1 MTPLPQ
7 GHHSRTHQ
15 NTGLYRIPEC
25 KKGVSGAG
33 EQYLTFSAD
42 TPERQVVARFVK
54 RYGRQPERVFPAN
67 PGLIMAGPI
76 PENAN
81 A

>member
-1 MTPLPQ
+1 MGMRMENGRPSKENDRAGGFYLAFSSNTP
-7 GHHSRTHQ
+7 
-15 NTGLYRIPEC
+15 
-25 KKGVSGAG
+25 K
-33 EQYLTFSAD
+33 
-42 TPERQVVARFVK
+42 RQVVARFK
-54 RYGRQPERVFPAN
+54 QRYGRQPERVFPAN